1 MSVKL
6 RKKKLSDGRI
16 SLYLDCYING
26 KRKYDFLNL
35 YLGKNRIENKEVLR
49 LADNIRAKRELEI
62 QHSEHGF
69 IPSFKKR
76 LNFVDYFE
84 KQAKSKSPS
93 EKAWSCSLK
102 HLKDFTNGHIQFS
115 AVNEEWLEEYKS
127 YLLTKV
133 STNTAHMY
141 FSKMKCALKQAVKDK
156 IIIKNPAEFIDGI
169 KTIES
174 ERCFLTQE
182 EIQKLADTPCKDAE
196 VKRAFLF
203 ACYTGLRLGDIENL
217 CWQNIQD
224 NTVQFRQ
231 KKTKAPMGMPLTE
244 TSRELLYGFLNNV
257 FPLPSNKVFNLPSR
271 MQIVYVLRDWIKTS
285 GINKSVTFHTSRH
298 TFATLGLTSGVDLYT
313 VSKLLG
319 HKTISATQIYAKI
332 VDEKLRNAVA
342 MLPSIKVSR

>member
-16 SLYLDCYING
+16 SLYLDYYTNG
-26 KRKYDFLNL
+26 QREYEFLKL
-35 YLGKNRIENKEVLR
+35 YLGKNRVENKEVLR

-84 KQAKSKSPS
+84 KQAKSKSQG
-93 EKAWSCSLK
+93 EKGWFCSLK

-133 STNTAHMY
+133 SINTAHMY
-141 FSKMKCALKQAVKDK
+141 FSKIKCALKQAVKDK
-156 IIIKNPAEFIDGI
+156 IIVRNPTEFIDSI

-182 EIQKLADTPCKDAE
+182 EIQKLADTPCKVAE

-203 ACYTGLRLGDIENL
+203 ACYTGLRLGDIEVL
-217 CWQNIQD
+217 CWQNIQ
-224 NTVQFRQ
+224 NNSVQFRQ
-231 KKTKAPMGMPLTE
+231 KKTKVPMAVPLTE
-244 TSRELLYGFLNNV
+244 TSRELLYGFLDNV
-257 FPLPSNKVFNLPSR
+257 LPLPNHKVFSLPRR
-271 MQIVYVLRDWIKTS
+271 MKIVYALRDWIKES
-285 GINKSVTFHTSRH
+285 DINKAITFHTSRH
-298 TFATLGLTSGVDLYT
+298 TFATLGLTNGVDLYT
-313 VSKLLG
+313 MSKLLG

-332 VDEKLRNAVA
+332 VDEKLRSAVA